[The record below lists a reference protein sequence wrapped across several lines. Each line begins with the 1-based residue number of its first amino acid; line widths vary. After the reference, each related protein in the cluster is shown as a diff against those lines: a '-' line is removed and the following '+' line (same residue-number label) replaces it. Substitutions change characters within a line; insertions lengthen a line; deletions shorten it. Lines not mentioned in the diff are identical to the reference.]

1 MTFANKEVSTLF
13 SLSSRF
19 NLSLCY
25 TWIVFVARGRTNTS
39 TVSFSARRTR
49 TSGDKGGG
57 GVGRRVN
64 EFLSSKLDPVCIQ
77 SLLLCTGLDLH
88 SILIHSFIHSFI
100 HHIPIVIRTTRL
112 QPSKNILKCRISL
125 WSFKYLEKT
134 VEV

>member
-88 SILIHSFIHSFI
+88 SILIHSFIHPSYSRRHSNNSTPNLQKQTQVSDFI
-100 HHIPIVIRTTRL
+100 LVIQT
-112 QPSKNILKCRISL
+112 SKEDC
-125 WSFKYLEKT
+125 
-134 VEV
+134 